1 MLAGDHAYKIVYS
14 YTDASKNFNGLETGT
29 IIGNKAYFI
38 KYEKFS

>member
-14 YTDASKNFNGLETGT
+14 YTDAGKNFNGLETGT